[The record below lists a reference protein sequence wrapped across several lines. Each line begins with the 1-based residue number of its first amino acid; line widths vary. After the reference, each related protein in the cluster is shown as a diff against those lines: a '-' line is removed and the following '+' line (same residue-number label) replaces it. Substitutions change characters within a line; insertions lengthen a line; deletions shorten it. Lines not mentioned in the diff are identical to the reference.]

1 MRKLEMIEI
10 SEILYRW
17 SKGIRI
23 KGIAKSL
30 GYARNS
36 VKSIIKQAEALG
48 LRFGFIHEQFDQI
61 VLKLQAARYLPKVSA
76 QSQSKVSMLTAYDE
90 RIATWLNQKS
100 MTLRQIH
107 RLITESG
114 LSIGETSLRRYV
126 YAKFQSQLKLG
137 KNYTVP
143 LFTAP
148 AEEAQVD
155 YGYVGLMLDR
165 ATGNLRKTYAF
176 VMTMAYSRYRYVEF
190 SFKQDVKSWVESH
203 INAFRFFG
211 GVPKRILLDNLKAGV
226 IKADIYDPTIN
237 KTYAEFERF
246 FNFVVDPAKVRTP
259 EHKGKVERSV
269 LIVKQQL
276 IAGRQYED
284 LITANEKALDWC
296 QNIIAKK
303 ITRTTGKAPAEL
315 FTEEQPLLTKL
326 PEKSFDI
333 SKWVMAKCHRDH
345 HIVFEGNFYSLPTN
359 YINYEVAVRGGFR
372 TVEIYYDNKLIKTH
386 LKLEGRGQWQTDHDD
401 YPEAV
406 LRFLKK
412 TPEKCLAEAKIV
424 GEATAE
430 VVKIILL
437 RPSKQKLRKVQAIIR
452 LQDKYSKE
460 RLENACLKSLMYE
473 NYCYATIRNML
484 AKNIEQLTVEES
496 PMVHYS
502 SDYSEAYVRPANQ
515 YTSSMEAHNGR

>member
-17 SKGIRI
+17 SKGMRI
-23 KGIAKSL
+23 KGIVKSL

-36 VKSIIKQAEALG
+36 VKSIVKQAEALG

-126 YAKFQSQLKLG
+126 HTKFQSQLKLG

-190 SFKQDVKSWVESH
+190 SFKQDVKSWVECH

-237 KTYAEFERF
+237 KTYAEFEHDMDRDTF
-246 FNFVVDPAKVRTP
+246 MSA
-259 EHKGKVERSV
+259 EEALEYG
-269 LIVKQQL
+269 LI
-276 IAGRQYED
+276 D
-284 LITANEKALDWC
+284 
-296 QNIIAKK
+296 
-303 ITRTTGKAPAEL
+303 
-315 FTEEQPLLTKL
+315 
-326 PEKSFDI
+326 
-333 SKWVMAKCHRDH
+333 
-345 HIVFEGNFYSLPTN
+345 
-359 YINYEVAVRGGFR
+359 
-372 TVEIYYDNKLIKTH
+372 
-386 LKLEGRGQWQTDHDD
+386 
-401 YPEAV
+401 
-406 LRFLKK
+406 
-412 TPEKCLAEAKIV
+412 
-424 GEATAE
+424 
-430 VVKIILL
+430 KIIEK
-437 RPSKQKLRKVQAIIR
+437 R
-452 LQDKYSKE
+452 
-460 RLENACLKSLMYE
+460 
-473 NYCYATIRNML
+473 
-484 AKNIEQLTVEES
+484 
-496 PMVHYS
+496 
-502 SDYSEAYVRPANQ
+502 
-515 YTSSMEAHNGR
+515 